1 MEWQSVRGL
10 TGPSTLQPTQAMMIL
25 LLVGM
30 TSTFS
35 QAQTDDGQVA
45 TKLDATVSEWMQQ
58 HQVKAASLAVMHD
71 GRIVK
76 TSGYGGMDAGKPASM
91 ASLSKAVTGVCIARL
106 IDEGHLSFSTPL
118 GVVLSGAFQKFKQP
132 EDARFQSVTIE
143 QLLMHRGGLVREL
156 PPGNTEPRELDDM
169 FRKVLAIPLEADP
182 GTKMSYS
189 NIGYR
194 ILGKIVEVIS
204 KKSYEPYC
212 RENVLTPMSASGSI
226 ERRGI
231 GPSGGWRISPIDYAK
246 FMEVFDPKS
255 SLLGKESRAWLD
267 TRREVP
273 TYGLGMF
280 IRRTGNRVVYLHDGK
295 DVRGGGTYAIKFGN
309 GWTTVVAF
317 AGHHNND
324 VYGDLRRRLES
335 AVSE

>member
-1 MEWQSVRGL
+1 MRA
-10 TGPSTLQPTQAMMIL
+10 STLQPTQAMMIL
-25 LLVGM
+25 LLVAM
-30 TSTFS
+30 TCTFS
-35 QAQTDDGQVA
+35 QAQTDDAQVA
-45 TKLDATVSEWMQQ
+45 TKLDATVREWMQQ
-58 HQVKAASLAVMHD
+58 HQVNAASLAAMHD

-76 TSGYGGMDAGKPASM
+76 TSGYGGMDAGKPAPI
-91 ASLSKAVTGVCIARL
+91 ASLSKAITGVCIARL
-106 IDEGHLSFSTPL
+106 IDEGHLSFSSPL
-118 GVVLSGAFQKFKQP
+118 GVVLSGSFEKFKQP
-132 EDARFQSVTIE
+132 VDARFQSVTIE

-156 PPGNTEPRELDDM
+156 PPGGAEPRELDDM

-182 GTKMSYS
+182 AAKMSYS

-231 GPSGGWRISPIDYAK
+231 GPSGGWRISPVDYAK

-267 TRREVP
+267 SRHEVP

-280 IRRTGNRVVYLHDGK
+280 IRRTGNRVVYLHNGK
-295 DVRGGGTYAIKFGN
+295 DARGGGAYSIKFGN

-317 AGHHNND
+317 AGRHNDD